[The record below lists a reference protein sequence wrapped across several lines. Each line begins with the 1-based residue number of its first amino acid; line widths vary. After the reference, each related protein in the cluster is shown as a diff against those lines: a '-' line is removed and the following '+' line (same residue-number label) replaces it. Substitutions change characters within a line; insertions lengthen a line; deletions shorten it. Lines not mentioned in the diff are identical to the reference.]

1 MCVFITAD
9 KTQLKK
15 RIGELEGRK
24 YSDRYIESK
33 TRENI

>member
-1 MCVFITAD
+1 MRLFITAD

-24 YSDRYIESK
+24 YSDWYIESK
-33 TRENI
+33 TIENI